1 MTDPTVPPLQ
11 RLCAEVI
18 ALRERND
25 RQHKLYEQTLGQ
37 TRDDLRAAFG
47 QFAADAQRAYQ
58 QFRDELTGEKR
69 NALALLSQLV
79 DVATDLD
86 RLAAQRPA
94 LDGAPP
100 EVAGWAEGVAVAARK
115 AQAMLAQLVGG
126 GVGVEAAGVG
136 GEALLRVAQDFAG
149 PVDVAQRRAR
159 LALPRPQDALRPAG
173 LDDFGVGV
181 LGHAEDQERPGPLAR
196 QVGQLDAGFVRHDI
210 TLRTLPPPT
219 SPSAAP

>member
-37 TRDDLRAAFG
+37 TRDDLRAVFG

-115 AQAMLAQLVGG
+115 TQAMLAQL
-126 GVGVEAAGVG
+126 GVYRYDAAAGEAYQPARHERVG
-136 GEALLRVAQDFAG
+136 SAKCEGLAAGRVAQQVEPGYASRQPDFA
-149 PVDVAQRRAR
+149 PRRAK
-159 LALPRPQDALRPAG
+159 
-173 LDDFGVGV
+173 VIV
-181 LGHAEDQERPGPLAR
+181 TE
-196 QVGQLDAGFVRHDI
+196 
-210 TLRTLPPPT
+210 
-219 SPSAAP
+219 